1 MPIRLNLL
9 AESQAMEDMRRRDPV
24 KRSLLVGIGVVS
36 VMLVWS
42 ASLWIKS
49 IAYKSEI
56 SSLDNLMQVHANQHK
71 EVMNNLSQIKEISQK
86 LAALDKLATNR
97 FLVANLLN
105 ALQQTTIDEVQLSR
119 LRLDDNLIY
128 NEEIKPGTSRAPRAA
143 SVTEKILLTLD
154 ARDSC
159 AKPGDLIPKF
169 QQKIAAAPYF
179 DAMLNKSDSERVHLK
194 DGSYSAVQMGVDN
207 RPFQPFALECRF
219 KEKTR

>member
-24 KRSLLVGIGVVS
+24 KRSFLAGIGVVS

-42 ASLWIKS
+42 ASLGVKS

-56 SSLDNLMQVHANQHK
+56 SSLDNIMEAHANQHK
-71 EVMNNLSQIKEISQK
+71 EVMNNLGQMKEISGK
-86 LAALDKLATNR
+86 LASLDKLSTNR
-97 FLVANLLN
+97 FLVASMLN
-105 ALQQTTIDEVQLSR
+105 ALQQTTMDDVQLSR
-119 LRLDDNLIY
+119 LRLDDNLIF
-128 NEEIKPGTSRAPRAA
+128 NEEIKASSGKTPRAA
-143 SVTEKILLTLD
+143 SVTEKIVLTLD

-169 QQKIAAAPYF
+169 QQKIAAASYF
-179 DAMLNKSDSERVHLK
+179 DTMLKKGDQDRVHLK
-194 DGSYSAVQMGVDN
+194 DGSYGAVQMGVDN

-219 KEKTR
+219 KENTR